1 MSSIGS
7 DARRLNGLHRVS
19 SALVGIVLLVFGA
32 LGLTDNLDFFSTTGS
47 PVLGLS
53 TNLLLSTVSL
63 VVGALLVGA
72 AARGERFAST
82 VSTTVG
88 ALFLLSGVVNVLLIG
103 TPYNVLAFRM
113 PNVVFS
119 LLVGL
124 VMLVLGAY
132 GRFSG
137 RLPSDNPYA
146 AEQKHVVDAEGGDDR
161 DQRLPSGA
169 SEVAA
174 ARSLAETERLVA
186 NGEGT
191 DEQRRMLAEVD
202 AIRDLG
208 ERRAAW
214 RSLTER
220 GSAPA

>member
-7 DARRLNGLHRVS
+7 DARRLNGLHRIS
-19 SALVGIVLLVFGA
+19 SLLVGIMLLVFGV
-32 LGLTDNLDFFSTTGS
+32 LGFTNNLDFFSTTGS

-53 TNLLLSTVSL
+53 TNLLLSTVSV
-63 VVGALLVGA
+63 VVGAVLVGA
-72 AARGERFAST
+72 AVRGGRFAST
-82 VSTTVG
+82 VSVTVG
-88 ALFLLSGVVNVLLIG
+88 ALYLLSGVVNVLLIG
-103 TPYNVLAFRM
+103 TPYNLLAFRM

-161 DQRLPSGA
+161 DQRLPAGA
-169 SEVAA
+169 ADIAA
-174 ARSLAETERLVA
+174 ARSLADTERLVA
-186 NGEGT
+186 NGGGT
-191 DEQRRMLAEVD
+191 EEQRRMLAEVD
-202 AIRDLG
+202 AIRDTG
-208 ERRAAW
+208 ERRDAW
-214 RSLTER
+214 RARTER
-220 GSAPA
+220 GGAPA

>member
-7 DARRLNGLHRVS
+7 DPRRLNGLHRVS
-19 SALVGIVLLVFGA
+19 SALVGIMLLVFGV
-32 LGLTDNLDFFSTTGS
+32 LGFTDNLDFFSTTGS

-53 TNLLLSTVSL
+53 TNWLLSTVSV
-63 VVGALLVGA
+63 VVGVLLVGA
-72 AARGERFAST
+72 AVRGGRFAST
-82 VSTTVG
+82 VGVTVG
-88 ALFLLSGVVNVLLIG
+88 ALFLLSGVVNVLLLG
-103 TPYNVLAFRM
+103 TPYNVLSFRM
-113 PNVVFS
+113 PNVIFS
-119 LLVGL
+119 LVVGL

-146 AEQKHVVDAEGGDDR
+146 AGQRHRVDAEESGDR
-161 DQRLPSGA
+161 DQRLPTDA
-169 SEVAA
+169 ADVAA

-186 NGEGT
+186 GGGGT
-191 DEQRRMLAEVD
+191 EEQRRMIAEVD

-214 RSLTER
+214 RALTER
-220 GSAPA
+220 GNAPA